1 MTYICT
7 VAYMYW
13 RKIPDPFLGPKDVY
27 YCYYSEVSQGS
38 PPFPE
43 CISSCNTS
51 LYLKFLA
58 PNLTVFSV
66 ATSLRETLS
75 SKEIFAGPCSFC
87 GVILTSFRW
96 PAEESIGGCYI
107 ALVGVLG
114 ATGTCK
120 SSTCLCTSRLSLCS
134 QTRSAAQLGS
144 ENMYFTSVIL
154 RSQSTLVFT
163 SGMIIFKIPV
173 VITTGGMFLDP
184 FGKQPPVVASLCIH

>member
-1 MTYICT
+1 MAMTYICT

-107 ALVGVLG
+107 GE
-114 ATGTCK
+114 K
-120 SSTCLCTSRLSLCS
+120 NDLCSIRSPLSLLMMLHS
-134 QTRSAAQLGS
+134 SGFLWQL
-144 ENMYFTSVIL
+144 L
-154 RSQSTLVFT
+154 W
-163 SGMIIFKIPV
+163 
-173 VITTGGMFLDP
+173 
-184 FGKQPPVVASLCIH
+184 AS